1 MASLDTEIDRLY
13 ALPLAEFTGARNALA
28 RRVPREQ
35 AATIKQLQKPTTVAW
50 AVNQLYWH
58 DRSTWKALI
67 ATGQAL
73 RTAQIAALKGHAAE
87 LRDATQAHRAA
98 VADAARRISELA
110 APTVPSADHV
120 SRMLEAISLSA
131 APPADPGRF
140 TEVVLPSGFEALAGI
155 TPAGRPP
162 DAPAPTPPPGRAARE
177 RRTKTAGDEALA
189 AEAANRARAEAL
201 GRARAELTRVTASLS
216 EAEGAESAAQA
227 VLDAAREQLRL
238 AEREHARA
246 REATVA
252 ARERVRA
259 ARAAL
264 DALA

>member
-13 ALPLAEFTGARNALA
+13 ALPLAEFTAARNALA

-35 AATIKQLQKPTTVAW
+35 AATVKHLQKPTTVAW

-58 DRSTWKALI
+58 DRATWKALM
-67 ATGQAL
+67 AAGQAM
-73 RTAQIAALKGHAAE
+73 RSAQIAALKGHATE
-87 LRDATQAHRAA
+87 LRDATQAHRTA
-98 VADAARRISELA
+98 VADAARRITELA
-110 APTVPSADHV
+110 APTVPSADQV

-140 TEVVLPSGFEALAGI
+140 TGIVLPSGFEALAGI

-162 DAPAPTPPPGRAARE
+162 
-177 RRTKTAGDEALA
+177 EALGPPRPERAGTGARPKPEGDVARA
-189 AEAANRARAEAL
+189 AEAARRAHAEAL
-201 GRARAELTRVTASLS
+201 DRARTELTRVTTALS
-216 EAEGAESAAQA
+216 EAERAETAAQA
-227 VLDAAREQLRL
+227 VLDAAREQLRR
-238 AEREHARA
+238 AEREHDRA
-246 REATVA
+246 REATGA

-264 DALA
+264 DALR